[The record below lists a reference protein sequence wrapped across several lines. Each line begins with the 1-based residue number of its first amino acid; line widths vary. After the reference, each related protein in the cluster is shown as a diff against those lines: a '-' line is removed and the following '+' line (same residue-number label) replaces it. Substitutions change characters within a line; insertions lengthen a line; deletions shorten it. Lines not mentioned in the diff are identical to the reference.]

1 MNPYK
6 HYAGKQEIFE
16 SIIERMNQLD
26 AERFRAYAMPESDRD
41 DVIAAYRSTDFYGPI
56 FLSVQYL

>member
-1 MNPYK
+1 MSNIAAELGVTKAVLCK

-26 AERFRAYAMPESDRD
+26 AERLERMRCQRAIWMM
-41 DVIAAYRSTDFYGPI
+41 
-56 FLSVQYL
+56 